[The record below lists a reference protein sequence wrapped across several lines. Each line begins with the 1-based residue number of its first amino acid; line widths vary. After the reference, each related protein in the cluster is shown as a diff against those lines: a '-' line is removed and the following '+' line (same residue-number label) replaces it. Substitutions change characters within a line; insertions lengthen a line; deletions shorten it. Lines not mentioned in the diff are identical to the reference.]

1 MACKT
6 ELLALCQ
13 RNFAGP
19 TGHDR
24 GRVMVIGG
32 DNLPGP
38 WPQLLSRN
46 TLRLLAA
53 LAFLFLCAVGT
64 AAQRVRGE
72 LRLEVRDAQ
81 GAALAPS
88 GELSS
93 DANQFRRTLAVGADG
108 RYLAQDLPF
117 GVYRLSLHA
126 EGFAPWSDLVE
137 IRSEV
142 PVHLAVTMGLAPVT
156 TQVQVN
162 DSATLVDP
170 YRTGT
175 VFSVGRQT
183 ISEQAAA
190 QPGRDLLDLVADQ
203 PGWLL
208 EANGVL
214 HPRGS
219 EYDVQYVVD
228 GLPLTQNRSPA
239 FAPSFDTDEV
249 ESLRVITA
257 DYPAEYGRKLG
268 GVVELTTQKDVPTGL
283 HGQLDASGGS
293 FSTASGSAGVSFVQ
307 GMNRFSASADGFHTN
322 RYLDPP
328 VLQNFTNRG
337 NAAGFSGSYERD
349 FSGGDRLRITVTHN
363 AVRFLVPNE
372 LVQQTAGQRQDIAD
386 METSGQIYFQHP
398 ISQDLFLSLSGSVH
412 DASVA
417 LRSNASA
424 TPVIVSQN
432 RGYREGYLRADLAGH
447 RGHHD
452 WKAGVDSLF
461 SPVHEALQFTITD
474 PTQFDPGTQTPFQF
488 ADRHW
493 DVEPAAYVQDQW
505 HRNNWNMGAGL
516 RFDQYAFLVHQ
527 SAWSPRIGV
536 SRYVPALSL
545 LLHASYDRVFET
557 PAMENLL
564 LASSPQLKS
573 INPIV
578 VRLPVRPAHANYY
591 EGGFTKAL
599 LGKLRVDANIFRR
612 DFHDYPDDDV
622 LLDTGVSF
630 PIRFAK
636 ARIFGEELR
645 LEVPHWGRFSG
656 YLSYA
661 NQSGIGQ
668 GPITGGLFLGSDAAN
683 QLTDT
688 SKFAVT
694 QDQRNTAHARIRFE
708 APRRTWLALSTG
720 YGSGLPADVGSA
732 DPNFLLRQYGPQ
744 ILNQVNLPR
753 GRVRPNLS
761 VDVAGGAELYRKEQR
776 SAVFQIQVSNLA
788 DRVNVINFASLF
800 SGTAVAPPRSVSA
813 RLRLTF

>member
-1 MACKT
+1 MPPRNMLKLGGA
-6 ELLALCQ
+6 LAL
-13 RNFAGP
+13 
-19 TGHDR
+19 
-24 GRVMVIGG
+24 
-32 DNLPGP
+32 
-38 WPQLLSRN
+38 
-46 TLRLLAA
+46 
-53 LAFLFLCAVGT
+53 LFLCPPKT
-64 AAQRVRGE
+64 HAQRVRGE
-72 LRLEVRDAQ
+72 LRLEVHDEQ
-81 GAALAPS
+81 GAALAPP

-93 DANQFRRTLAVGADG
+93 DANQFRRTFSVGADG
-108 RYLAQDLPF
+108 RYMAQDLPF
-117 GVYRLSLHA
+117 GVYRLSLHS
-126 EGFAPWSDLVE
+126 EGFAPWSGLVE

-142 PVHLAVTMGLAPVT
+142 PVHLTVTMGLAPVT

-170 YRTGT
+170 SRTGT
-175 VFSVGRQT
+175 IYTVGRQT
-183 ISEQAAA
+183 ISEQSAP

-239 FAPSFDTDEV
+239 FAPSFDADEV

-257 DYPAEYGRKLG
+257 NYPAEYGRKLG
-268 GVVELTTQKDVPTGL
+268 GVVELTTQKDVPAGL
-283 HGQLDASGGS
+283 HGQLNAGGGS
-293 FSTASGSAGVSFVQ
+293 FSTADSSAGISFIR
-307 GMNRFSASADGFHTN
+307 GENRFSASADGFHTD

-337 NAAGFSGSYERD
+337 KAAGFSGSYERD

-372 LVQQTAGQRQDIAD
+372 LVQQTAGQRQDLAD
-386 METSGQIYFQHP
+386 TETSSQIYFQHP
-398 ISQDLFLSLSGSVH
+398 ISPDLLLSLSGNVR
-412 DASVA
+412 DADA
-417 LRSNASA
+417 TLRSNATA
-424 TPVIVSQN
+424 TPVVVSQD

-461 SPVHEALQFTITD
+461 SPVHEALQYTITD
-474 PTQFDPGTQTPFQF
+474 PTQFDPGTQTPLQF
-488 ADRHW
+488 ADRRW
-493 DVEPAAYVQDQW
+493 DVEPSAYVQDQLRLG
-505 HRNNWNMGAGL
+505 HWNVSAGL
-516 RFDQYAFLVHQ
+516 RFDHYGFVVHQ
-527 SAWSPRIGV
+527 SGWSPRIGI
-536 SRYVPALSL
+536 SRYVPSLNL
-545 LLHASYDRVFET
+545 LLHASYDRVFQT

-573 INPIV
+573 IDPV
-578 VRLPVRPAHANYY
+578 VLRIPVRPAHANYY
-591 EGGFTKAL
+591 EGGITKAL
-599 LGKLRVDANIFRR
+599 LGKLRLDANIFRR

-630 PIRFAK
+630 PISFAR

-645 LEVPHWGRFSG
+645 LEVQHWERFSG

-688 SKFAVT
+688 SKFAVS
-694 QDQRNTAHARIRFE
+694 QDQRNTLRTYVRFQAHAHV
-708 APRRTWLALSTG
+708 WLALGTQ
-720 YGSGLPADVGSA
+720 YGSGLPADIGGA
-732 DPNFLLRQYGPQ
+732 DPNFLLTQYGSE
-744 ILNQVNLPR
+744 ILNQVNLAR

-761 VDVAGGAELYRKEQR
+761 VDVAGGAELCRKEQR

>member
-1 MACKT
+1 MISRSPIAIFKG
-6 ELLALCQ
+6 LALPLTLVC
-13 RNFAGP
+13 
-19 TGHDR
+19 
-24 GRVMVIGG
+24 
-32 DNLPGP
+32 
-38 WPQLLSRN
+38 LLLGATN
-46 TLRLLAA
+46 TN
-53 LAFLFLCAVGT
+53 
-64 AAQRVRGE
+64 AQRVRGE
-72 LRLEVRDAQ
+72 LHIEVRDAQ
-81 GAALAPS
+81 GAAIAPS

-93 DANQFRRTLAVGADG
+93 DANQFRRTLAIGGDG

-117 GVYRLSLHA
+117 GVYRLSLHSK
-126 EGFAPWSDLVE
+126 GFAPWGGLVE

-142 PVHLAVTMGLAPVT
+142 PVHLTVTMGVAPVT
-156 TQVQVN
+156 TQVQVT

-175 VFSVGRQT
+175 LYTVGRQT
-183 ISEQAAA
+183 ISEQATT

-239 FAPSFDTDEV
+239 FAPSFNTDEV

-257 DYPAEYGRKLG
+257 NYPAEYGRKLG
-268 GVVELTTQKDVPTGL
+268 GVVELTTQKDVPAGL
-283 HGQLDASGGS
+283 HGQLDASGGG
-293 FSTASGSAGVSFVQ
+293 FSTADGSAGVSFVR
-307 GMNRFSASADGFHTN
+307 GENRFSASADGFHTD

-337 NAAGFSGSYERD
+337 NAAGFSGFYERD

-372 LVQQTAGQRQDIAD
+372 LVQQNAGQRQDLAD
-386 METSGQIYFQHP
+386 TETTGQIYFQHP
-398 ISQDLFLSLSGSVH
+398 ISQDLLLSLSGSVR
-412 DASVA
+412 DADA
-417 LRSNASA
+417 TLRSNAAA
-424 TPVIVSQN
+424 TPVIVSQD

-461 SPVHEALQFTITD
+461 SPVHEALQYTITD
-474 PTQFDPGTQTPFQF
+474 PSQFDPGTQTPFQF
-488 ADRHW
+488 ADHHW

-505 HRNNWNMGAGL
+505 HRNNWNVGGGL
-516 RFDQYAFLVHQ
+516 RFDHYGFVARQTG
-527 SAWSPRIGV
+527 WSPRIGV
-536 SRYVPALSL
+536 SRYVPWLNL
-545 LLHASYDRVFET
+545 LLHASYDRVFQT

-573 INPIV
+573 IDPIV

-599 LGKLRVDANIFRR
+599 LGKLRLDANIFRR

-630 PIRFAK
+630 PISFAK
-636 ARIFGEELR
+636 ARIYGEELR

-683 QLTDT
+683 QLTNI

-694 QDQRNTAHARIRFE
+694 QDQRNTLRTCVRFQAPARV
-708 APRRTWLALSTG
+708 WLALGSQ
-720 YGSGLPADVGSA
+720 YGSGLPADVGTL
-732 DPNFLLRQYGPQ
+732 DQNQMNFLLAQYGPA
-744 ILNQVNLPR
+744 IFSQVDFNR

>member
-1 MACKT
+1 MRVLGKGT
-6 ELLALCQ
+6 EFQFHKQVSIVFPRTRILALRGLAVLLALSS
-13 RNFAGP
+13 
-19 TGHDR
+19 H
-24 GRVMVIGG
+24 
-32 DNLPGP
+32 
-38 WPQLLSRN
+38 
-46 TLRLLAA
+46 TLGART
-53 LAFLFLCAVGT
+53 VQ
-64 AAQRVRGE
+64 AQRVRGE
-72 LRLEVRDAQ
+72 LHLEIHDAQ
-81 GAALAPS
+81 GATLAPS
-88 GELSS
+88 GELASG
-93 DANQFRRTLAVGADG
+93 ANQFLRTFLVGTDG
-108 RYLAQDLPF
+108 HYVAQDLPF
-117 GVYRLSLHA
+117 GVYRLSLRA

-142 PVHLAVTMGLAPVT
+142 PVHLTVTMGLAPVT

-239 FAPSFDTDEV
+239 FSPSFDTDEI

-268 GVVELTTQKDVPTGL
+268 GVVELTTQKDVPVGL
-283 HGQLDASGGS
+283 HGQLDASGGG
-293 FSTASGSAGVSFVQ
+293 FSTANGSAGVSFVRDE
-307 GMNRFSASADGFHTN
+307 NRFSASADGFHTD

-328 VLQNFTNRG
+328 VLLNFTNRG
-337 NAAGFSGSYERD
+337 NAAGFSASYERD
-349 FSGGDRLRITVTHN
+349 SSGGDRLRVTVTHN

-372 LVQQTAGQRQDIAD
+372 LVQQTARQRQDIAD
-386 METSGQIYFQHP
+386 TETSGQVYFQHP
-398 ISQDLFLSLSGSVH
+398 ISQDLFLSLSGSVR
-412 DASVA
+412 DASVT

-424 TPVIVSQN
+424 TPVIVSQD

-452 WKAGVDSLF
+452 WKTGVDSLF
-461 SPVHEALQFTITD
+461 TPVHEALRYTITD

-505 HRNNWNMGAGL
+505 HRNNWNVGAGL
-516 RFDQYAFLVHQ
+516 RFDQYAFLAHQ
-527 SAWSPRIGV
+527 SAWSPRIGA
-536 SRYVPALSL
+536 SRYVPALNL
-545 LLHASYDRVFET
+545 LLHASYDRVFQT

-564 LASSPQLKS
+564 LASSTQLKS
-573 INPIV
+573 IDPIV

-630 PIRFAK
+630 PI
-636 ARIFGEELR
+636 
-645 LEVPHWGRFSG
+645 
-656 YLSYA
+656 
-661 NQSGIGQ
+661 
-668 GPITGGLFLGSDAAN
+668 
-683 QLTDT
+683 
-688 SKFAVT
+688 
-694 QDQRNTAHARIRFE
+694 
-708 APRRTWLALSTG
+708 
-720 YGSGLPADVGSA
+720 
-732 DPNFLLRQYGPQ
+732 
-744 ILNQVNLPR
+744 
-753 GRVRPNLS
+753 
-761 VDVAGGAELYRKEQR
+761 
-776 SAVFQIQVSNLA
+776 
-788 DRVNVINFASLF
+788 
-800 SGTAVAPPRSVSA
+800 
-813 RLRLTF
+813 

>member
-1 MACKT
+1 M
-6 ELLALCQ
+6 
-13 RNFAGP
+13 
-19 TGHDR
+19 
-24 GRVMVIGG
+24 
-32 DNLPGP
+32 
-38 WPQLLSRN
+38 LSRN
-46 TLRLLAA
+46 TLRFAGA
-53 LAFLFLCAVGT
+53 LALLSLFALNVH
-64 AAQRVRGE
+64 AQRVRGE
-72 LRLEVRDAQ
+72 LRLEVHDAQ
-81 GAALAPS
+81 GAAIAPS
-88 GELSS
+88 GELAS
-93 DANQFRRTLAVGADG
+93 DANQFRRTFAVGADG
-108 RYLAQDLPF
+108 RYLAHDLPF
-117 GVYRLSLHA
+117 GVYRLTLRA
-126 EGFAPWSDLVE
+126 EGFALWSDLVE

-142 PVHLAVTMGLAPVT
+142 PVHVTVTMGVAPVT

-175 VFSVGRQT
+175 LYTVGRQT
-183 ISEQAAA
+183 ISEQTTA
-190 QPGRDLLDLVADQ
+190 QPGRELLDLVADQ

-239 FAPSFDTDEV
+239 FAPSFDSNAV

-257 DYPAEYGRKLG
+257 NYPAEYGRKLG
-268 GVVELTTQKDVPTGL
+268 GVVELTTQKDVPVGF
-283 HGQLDASGGS
+283 HGQLDASVGS
-293 FSTASGSAGVSFVQ
+293 FSTANGSAGVSLVR
-307 GMNRFSASADGFHTN
+307 GANRFSASADGFHTD

-349 FSGGDRLRITVTHN
+349 FAGGDRLRVTVTHN

-372 LVQQTAGQRQDIAD
+372 LVQQTSGQRQDIAD
-386 METSGQIYFQHP
+386 AETSGQIYFQHL
-398 ISQDLFLSLSGSVH
+398 ISQDLFLSLSGSAR
-412 DASVA
+412 DINATF
-417 LRSNASA
+417 RSNAAA
-424 TPVIVSQN
+424 TPVIVSQD

-447 RGHHD
+447 HGHHD
-452 WKAGVDSLF
+452 WKVGVDSLF
-461 SPVHEALQFTITD
+461 SPVHEALQYTITD

-493 DVEPAAYVQDQW
+493 DIEPAAYVQDQW
-505 HRNNWNMGAGL
+505 HRNNWSVGAGL
-516 RFDQYAFLVHQ
+516 RFDHYGFVTRK
-527 SAWSPRIGV
+527 SGWSPRVGI
-536 SRYVPALSL
+536 SRYVPSL
-545 LLHASYDRVFET
+545 NLLIHASYDRVFQT

-599 LGKLRVDANIFRR
+599 LGKLRLDANIFRR

-622 LLDTGVSF
+622 LLDTGISF
-630 PIRFAK
+630 PISFAR

-661 NQSGIGQ
+661 NQAGIGQ

-694 QDQRNTAHARIRFE
+694 QDQRNTLRTYVRFQAPARV
-708 APRRTWLALSTG
+708 WLALGTQ
-720 YGSGLPADVGSA
+720 YGSGLPADVGNA
-732 DPNFLLRQYGPQ
+732 DPNFLLAQYGPE
-744 ILNQVNLPR
+744 ILSRVNLAR
-753 GRVRPNLS
+753 GHVRPNLI

-788 DRVNVINFASLF
+788 DRLNVINFASLF
-800 SGTAVAPPRSVSA
+800 SGTAVAPPRSISA
-813 RLRLTF
+813 RLRLAF

>member
-1 MACKT
+1 MTSRSPIAFKWLG
-6 ELLALCQ
+6 LLPA
-13 RNFAGP
+13 F
-19 TGHDR
+19 
-24 GRVMVIGG
+24 VS
-32 DNLPGP
+32 
-38 WPQLLSRN
+38 LL
-46 TLRLLAA
+46 LGAA
-53 LAFLFLCAVGT
+53 NAN
-64 AAQRVRGE
+64 AQRVRGE
-72 LRLEVRDAQ
+72 LRLEVHDAQ

-88 GELSS
+88 GELAS
-93 DANQFRRTLAVGADG
+93 DANQFRRTFAVGADG
-108 RYLAQDLPF
+108 RYMAQDLPF

-142 PVHLAVTMGLAPVT
+142 PVHLTVTMGVAPLT

-170 YRTGT
+170 YRAGT
-175 VFSVGRQT
+175 LYTVGRQT

-257 DYPAEYGRKLG
+257 NYPAEYGRKLG
-268 GVVELTTQKDVPTGL
+268 GVVELITQKDVPTGL

-293 FSTASGSAGVSFVQ
+293 FSTADGSAGVSFVH
-307 GMNRFSASADGFHTN
+307 GVNRFSASADGFHTD

-349 FSGGDRLRITVTHN
+349 FSGGDRLRVTVTHN
-363 AVRFLVPNE
+363 LVRFLVPNE
-372 LVQQTAGQRQDIAD
+372 LVQQNAGQRQDIAD
-386 METSGQIYFQHP
+386 AETNGQIHFQHP
-398 ISQDLFLSLSGSVH
+398 VSQDLFLSLSGSVR
-412 DASVA
+412 DASA
-417 LRSNASA
+417 TLRSNAAA
-424 TPVIVSQN
+424 TPVIVSQD

-461 SPVHEALQFTITD
+461 SPVYEALHYHITN
-474 PTQFDPGTQTPFQF
+474 PSPFDPGTQLDFPFS
-488 ADRHW
+488 DRHW
-493 DVEPAAYVQDQW
+493 DIEPAAYVQDQW
-505 HRNNWNMGAGL
+505 HRNNWNVGAGL
-516 RFDQYAFLVHQ
+516 RFDRYGFVAHE
-527 SAWSPRIGV
+527 SGWSPRIGI
-536 SRYVPALSL
+536 SRYLPSLNL
-545 LLHASYDRVFET
+545 LLHVSYDRVFQT

-573 INPIV
+573 IDPIV
-578 VRLPVRPAHANYY
+578 VRLPLRPAHANYY

-599 LGKLRVDANIFRR
+599 LGKLRLDVNIFRR
-612 DFHDYPDDDV
+612 DFDDYADDDV
-622 LLDTGVSF
+622 LLDTGISF
-630 PIRFAK
+630 PISFAK

-661 NQSGIGQ
+661 NQAGIGQ

-694 QDQRNTAHARIRFE
+694 QDQRNTLRSYVRFQAPAR
-708 APRRTWLALSTG
+708 AWLALGTQ

-732 DPNFLLRQYGPQ
+732 DPNFLLAQYGPE
-744 ILNQVNLPR
+744 ILSQVNLAR

-776 SAVFQIQVSNLA
+776 SAVFQVQISNLA
-788 DRVNVINFASLF
+788 ERVNVINFASLF

>member
-1 MACKT
+1 M
-6 ELLALCQ
+6 LP
-13 RNFAGP
+13 RNILTF
-19 TGHDR
+19 
-24 GRVMVIGG
+24 GG
-32 DNLPGP
+32 
-38 WPQLLSRN
+38 
-46 TLRLLAA
+46 A
-53 LAFLFLCAVGT
+53 LAFLFLCAPRT
-64 AAQRVRGE
+64 PAQRVRGE
-72 LRLEVRDAQ
+72 LHLEVHDAQ

-93 DANQFRRTLAVGADG
+93 EANQFQRTFAVGADG
-108 RYLAQDLPF
+108 HYMAQDLLF
-117 GVYRLSLHA
+117 GTYRLSLHSK
-126 EGFAPWSDLVE
+126 GFAPWSDLVE

-142 PVHLAVTMGLAPVT
+142 PVHLTVIMGVAPVT
-156 TQVQVN
+156 AQVQVS
-162 DSATLVDP
+162 DPATLVDP
-170 YRTGT
+170 SRTGT
-175 VFSVGRQT
+175 LYTVGRQT
-183 ISEQAAA
+183 ISEQATA

-239 FAPSFDTDEV
+239 FAASFDADEV

-257 DYPAEYGRKLG
+257 NYPAEYGRKLG
-268 GVVELTTQKDVPTGL
+268 GVVELTTQKDVPLGL

-293 FSTASGSAGVSFVQ
+293 FSTADGAAGISLVH
-307 GMNRFSASADGFHTN
+307 GKNRFSATADGFHTD

-328 VLQNFTNRG
+328 LLQNFTNRG

-372 LVQQTAGQRQDIAD
+372 LVQQNAGQRQDIAD
-386 METSGQIYFQHP
+386 TETSGQIFFQDP
-398 ISQDLFLSLSGSVH
+398 ISQDLFLSLSGSVR
-412 DASVA
+412 DADA
-417 LRSNASA
+417 TLRSNTAA
-424 TPVIVSQN
+424 TPVIVSQE
-432 RGYREGYLRADLAGH
+432 RDYREGYLRADLAGH

-452 WKAGVDSLF
+452 WKAGVDSLL
-461 SPVHEALQFTITD
+461 SPVHEALRYAITD
-474 PTQFDPGTQTPFQF
+474 PSQFDPGTQTPFQF

-493 DVEPAAYVQDQW
+493 DIEPAAYLQDQW
-505 HRNNWNMGAGL
+505 HRNNWNVGAGL
-516 RFDQYAFLVHQ
+516 RFDHYGFVARQ
-527 SAWSPRIGV
+527 SGWSPRIGI
-536 SRYVPALSL
+536 SRYVPSLNL
-545 LLHASYDRVFET
+545 LLHASYDRVFQT

-573 INPIV
+573 IAPIV

-591 EGGFTKAL
+591 EGGFTRAL
-599 LGKLRVDANIFRR
+599 FGKLRLDANIFRR
-612 DFHDYPDDDV
+612 DFHDYPDDEV
-622 LLDTGVSF
+622 LLDTGISF
-630 PIRFAK
+630 PISFAK
-636 ARIFGEELR
+636 ARVCGEELR

-661 NQSGIGQ
+661 NQAGIGQ
-668 GPITGGLFLGSDAAN
+668 GPITGGLFLGSEVAN

-694 QDQRNTAHARIRFE
+694 QDQRNTLRTYVRFQAPARV
-708 APRRTWLALSTG
+708 WLALGTQ
-720 YGSGLPADVGSA
+720 YGSGLPADTGSA
-732 DPNFLLRQYGPQ
+732 DPNFLLAQYGPE
-744 ILNQVNLPR
+744 ILSQVNLAR

-761 VDVAGGAELYRKEQR
+761 LDVGGGAELYRKEQR
-776 SAVFQIQVSNLA
+776 SGMFQIQISNLG

>member
-1 MACKT
+1 MIPRSFIAVFKRSSF
-6 ELLALCQ
+6 LLPFVLLLL
-13 RNFAGP
+13 GP
-19 TGHDR
+19 A
-24 GRVMVIGG
+24 IA
-32 DNLPGP
+32 N
-38 WPQLLSRN
+38 
-46 TLRLLAA
+46 
-53 LAFLFLCAVGT
+53 
-64 AAQRVRGE
+64 AQRVRGE

-81 GAALAPS
+81 GIALAPS

-93 DANQFRRTLAVGADG
+93 EANQFRRTFTVGADG
-108 RYLAQDLPF
+108 RYMAQDLPF
-117 GVYRLSLHA
+117 GVYRLSLHS

-142 PVHLAVTMGLAPVT
+142 PVHLTVTMGLAPVT

-170 YRTGT
+170 NRTGT
-175 VFSVGRQT
+175 IYTVGRQT
-183 ISEQAAA
+183 ISEQAAP

-203 PGWLL
+203 PGWLF

-257 DYPAEYGRKLG
+257 NYPAEYGRKLG
-268 GVVELTTQKDVPTGL
+268 GVVELTTQKDVPSGF
-283 HGQLDASGGS
+283 HGQFDAGGGS
-293 FSTASGSAGVSFVQ
+293 FSTADGSTGVSFVS
-307 GMNRFSASADGFHTN
+307 GENRFSASADGFHTD

-372 LVQQTAGQRQDIAD
+372 LVQQTAGQRQDLAD
-386 METSGQIYFQHP
+386 AETSGQISFQHP
-398 ISQDLFLSLSGSVH
+398 ISRDLLLSLSGSVR
-412 DASVA
+412 DAETTLS
-417 LRSNASA
+417 SNAAA
-424 TPVIVSQN
+424 TPVIVSQD

-452 WKAGVDSLF
+452 WKAGADSLF
-461 SPVHEALQFTITD
+461 SPVHEALQYTITD
-474 PTQFDPGTQTPFQF
+474 PTQFDAGTQTPFQF
-488 ADRHW
+488 ADRQW
-493 DVEPAAYVQDQW
+493 DIEPAAYVQDQW
-505 HRNNWNMGAGL
+505 HRDNWNVGAGL
-516 RFDQYAFLVHQ
+516 RFDHYGFVVHE
-527 SAWSPRIGV
+527 SGWSPRIGI
-536 SRYVPALSL
+536 SRYLPSLNL
-545 LLHASYDRVFET
+545 LLHASYDRVFQT

-564 LASSPQLKS
+564 LASSPLLKS
-573 INPIV
+573 IDPIV

-591 EGGFTKAL
+591 EGGLTKAL
-599 LGKLRVDANIFRR
+599 FGKLRLDANIFRR

-630 PIRFAK
+630 PISFAK

-688 SKFAVT
+688 SKFAVS
-694 QDQRNTAHARIRFE
+694 QDQRNTLRTYVRFQAPARV
-708 APRRTWLALSTG
+708 WLALGTQ
-720 YGSGLPADVGSA
+720 YGSGLPADIGGA
-732 DPNFLLRQYGPQ
+732 DPNFLLTQYGHE
-744 ILNQVNLPR
+744 ILNQVNLAL

-761 VDVAGGAELYRKEQR
+761 MDVAGGAELYRKEQR
-776 SAVFQIQVSNLA
+776 SAAFQIQVSNLA

-800 SGTAVAPPRSVSA
+800 SGTAIAPPRSVSA

>member
-1 MACKT
+1 MFRRLDFLPAFVF
-6 ELLALCQ
+6 LLLGASSA
-13 RNFAGP
+13 N
-19 TGHDR
+19 
-24 GRVMVIGG
+24 
-32 DNLPGP
+32 
-38 WPQLLSRN
+38 
-46 TLRLLAA
+46 
-53 LAFLFLCAVGT
+53 
-64 AAQRVRGE
+64 AQRVRGE
-72 LRLEVRDAQ
+72 LHLEVHDAQ

-93 DANQFRRTLAVGADG
+93 EANQFRRTFAVDANG

-117 GVYRLSLHA
+117 GVYRLTLHSA
-126 EGFAPWSDLVE
+126 GFAPWSDLVE

-142 PVHLAVTMGLAPVT
+142 PVHLTVTMGVAPVT

-175 VFSVGRQT
+175 LYTVGRQT
-183 ISEQAAA
+183 ITEQTAP

-239 FAPSFDTDEV
+239 FAPSFNTDEV

-257 DYPAEYGRKLG
+257 NYPAEYGRKLG
-268 GVVELTTQKDVPTGL
+268 GVVELTTQKDVPVGL
-283 HGQLDASGGS
+283 HGQLDAGGGS
-293 FSTASGSAGVSFVQ
+293 FSTANGSAGVSFVR
-307 GMNRFSASADGFHTN
+307 GVNRFSASVDGFHTD

-372 LVQQTAGQRQDIAD
+372 LIQQNAGQRQDIAD
-386 METSGQIYFQHP
+386 TETSGQVYFQHP
-398 ISQDLFLSLSGSVH
+398 ISQDLLLNLSGSVR
-412 DASVA
+412 DSNAT
-417 LRSNASA
+417 LRSNPAS
-424 TPVIVSQN
+424 TPVVVSQD
-432 RGYREGYLRADLAGH
+432 RGYREGYLRSDLAGH

-452 WKAGVDSLF
+452 WKAGLDSLF
-461 SPVHEALQFTITD
+461 SPVHEALQYKITD
-474 PTQFDPGTQTPFQF
+474 PLQFDPGTQTPFQF

-493 DVEPAAYVQDQW
+493 DIEPAAYAQDQW
-505 HRNNWNMGAGL
+505 HRNNWNVGAGL
-516 RFDQYAFLVHQ
+516 RFDHYGFVARQ
-527 SAWSPRIGV
+527 SGWSPRIGI
-536 SRYVPALSL
+536 SRYVPSLNL
-545 LLHASYDRVFET
+545 LLHASYDRVFQT

-573 INPIV
+573 IAPIV

-599 LGKLRVDANIFRR
+599 LGKLRLDANIFRR

-622 LLDTGVSF
+622 LLDTGISF
-630 PIRFAK
+630 PISFAK

-661 NQSGIGQ
+661 NQAGIGQ
-668 GPITGGLFLGSDAAN
+668 GPITGGLFLGSDEAN
-683 QLTDT
+683 QLTNT

-694 QDQRNTAHARIRFE
+694 QDQRNTLRTYVRFQAPARV
-708 APRRTWLALSTG
+708 WLALGSQ

-732 DPNFLLRQYGPQ
+732 DPNFLLAQYGPE
-744 ILNQVNLPR
+744 ILSQVNLAR

-776 SAVFQIQVSNLA
+776 SAVFQIQISNLA

-800 SGTAVAPPRSVSA
+800 SGTAVAPLRSVSA

>member
-1 MACKT
+1 M
-6 ELLALCQ
+6 LP
-13 RNFAGP
+13 RNILTF
-19 TGHDR
+19 
-24 GRVMVIGG
+24 GG
-32 DNLPGP
+32 
-38 WPQLLSRN
+38 
-46 TLRLLAA
+46 A
-53 LAFLFLCAVGT
+53 LAFLFLCAPRT
-64 AAQRVRGE
+64 PAQRVRGE
-72 LRLEVRDAQ
+72 LHLEVHDAQ
-81 GAALAPS
+81 GAALEPS

-93 DANQFRRTLAVGADG
+93 EANQFQRTFAVGADG
-108 RYLAQDLPF
+108 HYMAQDLPF
-117 GVYRLSLHA
+117 GTYRLSLHSK
-126 EGFAPWSDLVE
+126 GFAPWSDLVE

-142 PVHLAVTMGLAPVT
+142 PVHLTVIMGVAPVT
-156 TQVQVN
+156 TQVQVS

-170 YRTGT
+170 SRTGT
-175 VFSVGRQT
+175 LYTVGRQT
-183 ISEQAAA
+183 ISEQATA

-239 FAPSFDTDEV
+239 FAASFDADEV

-257 DYPAEYGRKLG
+257 NYPAEYGRKLG
-268 GVVELTTQKDVPTGL
+268 GVVELTTQKDVPLGL

-293 FSTASGSAGVSFVQ
+293 FSTADGAAGISLVH
-307 GMNRFSASADGFHTN
+307 GKNRFSATADGFHTD

-328 VLQNFTNRG
+328 LLQNFTNRG

-372 LVQQTAGQRQDIAD
+372 LVQQNAGQRQDIAD
-386 METSGQIYFQHP
+386 TETSGQIFFQDP
-398 ISQDLFLSLSGSVH
+398 ISQDLFLSLSGSVR
-412 DASVA
+412 DADA
-417 LRSNASA
+417 TLRSNTAA
-424 TPVIVSQN
+424 TPVIVSQE
-432 RGYREGYLRADLAGH
+432 RDYREGYLRADLAGH

-452 WKAGVDSLF
+452 WKAGVDSLL
-461 SPVHEALQFTITD
+461 SPVHEALRYAITD
-474 PTQFDPGTQTPFQF
+474 PSQFDPGTQTPFQF

-493 DVEPAAYVQDQW
+493 DIEPAAYVQDQW
-505 HRNNWNMGAGL
+505 HRNNWNVGAGL
-516 RFDQYAFLVHQ
+516 RFDHYGFVARQ
-527 SAWSPRIGV
+527 SGWSPRIGI
-536 SRYVPALSL
+536 SRYVPSLNL
-545 LLHASYDRVFET
+545 LLHASYDRVFQT

-573 INPIV
+573 IAPIV

-591 EGGFTKAL
+591 EGGFTRAL
-599 LGKLRVDANIFRR
+599 FGKLRLDANIFRR
-612 DFHDYPDDDV
+612 DFHDYPDDEV
-622 LLDTGVSF
+622 LLDTGISF
-630 PIRFAK
+630 PISFAK
-636 ARIFGEELR
+636 ARVCGEELR

-661 NQSGIGQ
+661 NQAGIGQ
-668 GPITGGLFLGSDAAN
+668 GPITGGLFLGSEVAN

-694 QDQRNTAHARIRFE
+694 QDQRNTLRTYVRFQAPARV
-708 APRRTWLALSTG
+708 WLALGTQ
-720 YGSGLPADVGSA
+720 YGSGLPADTGSA
-732 DPNFLLRQYGPQ
+732 DPNFLLAQYGPE
-744 ILNQVNLPR
+744 ILSQVNLAR

-761 VDVAGGAELYRKEQR
+761 LDVGGGAELYRKEQR
-776 SAVFQIQVSNLA
+776 SGMFQIQISNLG

>member
-1 MACKT
+1 MLSRKT
-6 ELLALCQ
+6 LRFAGALAL
-13 RNFAGP
+13 
-19 TGHDR
+19 
-24 GRVMVIGG
+24 
-32 DNLPGP
+32 
-38 WPQLLSRN
+38 LS
-46 TLRLLAA
+46 
-53 LAFLFLCAVGT
+53 LCGLNIR
-64 AAQRVRGE
+64 AQRARGE
-72 LRLEVRDAQ
+72 LRLEVHDAQ
-81 GAALAPS
+81 GSVITPS
-88 GELSS
+88 GELKSE
-93 DANQFRRTLAVGADG
+93 ANQFQRTFAVGSDG
-108 RYLAQDLPF
+108 RYMAQDLPF
-117 GVYRLSLHA
+117 GVYRLTLRA

-142 PVHLAVTMGLAPVT
+142 PVHLTVTMGVAPVT

-175 VFSVGRQT
+175 LYTVGRQT
-183 ISEQAAA
+183 ISEQAAT

-257 DYPAEYGRKLG
+257 NYPAEYGRKLG
-268 GVVELTTQKDVPTGL
+268 GVVELTTQKDVPAGL
-283 HGQLDASGGS
+283 HGQFDASGGS
-293 FSTASGSAGVSFVQ
+293 FSTANGSAGVSFVR
-307 GMNRFSASADGFHTN
+307 GTNRFSASADGFHTD

-328 VLQNFTNRG
+328 VLQDFTNRG

-349 FSGGDRLRITVTHN
+349 FSGGDRLRITLTHN

-372 LVQQTAGQRQDIAD
+372 LVQQNAGQRQDIAD
-386 METSGQIYFQHP
+386 TETSGQIYFQHP
-398 ISQDLFLSLSGSVH
+398 VSQDLFLSFSGSVR
-412 DASVA
+412 DANA
-417 LRSNASA
+417 TLRSNPSA
-424 TPVIVSQN
+424 TPVVVSQD
-432 RGYREGYLRADLAGH
+432 RGYRGGYLRADLAGH

-461 SPVHEALQFTITD
+461 SPVHEALQYAITE
-474 PTQFDPGTQTPFQF
+474 PSQFDPGTQTPFQF

-505 HRNNWNMGAGL
+505 HRSNWNVGAGL
-516 RFDQYAFLVHQ
+516 RFDHYGFVVHQ
-527 SAWSPRIGV
+527 SGWSPRIGV
-536 SRYVPALSL
+536 SRYVPSLNL
-545 LLHASYDRVFET
+545 LLHASYDRVFQT

-573 INPIV
+573 IDPIV
-578 VRLPVRPAHANYY
+578 VRLPVRPGHANYY
-591 EGGFTKAL
+591 EGGFTKAI
-599 LGKLRVDANIFRR
+599 LGKLRLDANIFRR

-630 PIRFAK
+630 PISFAK

-645 LEVPHWGRFSG
+645 LEVPYWGRLSG

-661 NQSGIGQ
+661 NQAGIGQ
-668 GPITGGLFLGSDAAN
+668 GPISGGLFLGSDAAN
-683 QLTDT
+683 QLTNT

-694 QDQRNTAHARIRFE
+694 QDQRNTFRTYVRFQAPARV
-708 APRRTWLALSTG
+708 WLALGTQ

-732 DPNFLLRQYGPQ
+732 DANFLLAQYGPE
-744 ILNQVNLPR
+744 ILNHVNLTR
-753 GRVRPNLS
+753 GRVRPSLS
-761 VDVAGGAELYRKEQR
+761 VEVTGGADLYRKEQR
-776 SAVFQIQVSNLA
+776 SAVIQLQVSNLA

-813 RLRLTF
+813 RLRFTF

>member
-1 MACKT
+1 MFKWSRFLPT
-6 ELLALCQ
+6 FVLLLL
-13 RNFAGP
+13 GP
-19 TGHDR
+19 A
-24 GRVMVIGG
+24 IA
-32 DNLPGP
+32 
-38 WPQLLSRN
+38 S
-46 TLRLLAA
+46 
-53 LAFLFLCAVGT
+53 
-64 AAQRVRGE
+64 AQRVRGE
-72 LRLEVRDAQ
+72 LRLEVHDAQ
-81 GAALAPS
+81 GAVLAPS

-93 DANQFRRTLAVGADG
+93 EANQFRRTFAVGADG
-108 RYLAQDLPF
+108 RYLAQDLPS
-117 GVYRLSLHA
+117 GVYRLSLHSQ
-126 EGFAPWSDLVE
+126 GFAPWSDLVE

-142 PVHLAVTMGLAPVT
+142 PVHLTVTMGVAPVT

-175 VFSVGRQT
+175 LYTVGRQT

-208 EANGVL
+208 ESNGVL

-257 DYPAEYGRKLG
+257 NYPAEYGRKLG
-268 GVVELTTQKDVPTGL
+268 GVVELTTQRDVPVGL
-283 HGQLDASGGS
+283 HGRLDAGGGG
-293 FSTASGSAGVSFVQ
+293 FSTADGSAGISFVR
-307 GMNRFSASADGFHTN
+307 GANRFSASMDGFHTD

-372 LVQQTAGQRQDIAD
+372 LVQQNAGQRQDIAD
-386 METSGQIYFQHP
+386 SETSGQVSFQHP
-398 ISQDLFLSLSGSVH
+398 ISQYLFLSLSGSVR
-412 DASVA
+412 DANA
-417 LRSNASA
+417 TLRSNAAA
-424 TPVIVSQN
+424 TPVTVSQD
-432 RGYREGYLRADLAGH
+432 RGYREGYLRTDLAGH
-447 RGHHD
+447 RGYHD
-452 WKAGVDSLF
+452 WKTGVDSLF
-461 SPVHEALQFTITD
+461 SPVHEALQYTITD
-474 PTQFDPGTQTPFQF
+474 PSQFDPGTQTPFQF
-488 ADRHW
+488 ADHHW
-493 DVEPAAYVQDQW
+493 DIEPAAYIQDQW
-505 HRNNWNMGAGL
+505 HRNNWNVGAGL
-516 RFDQYAFLVHQ
+516 RFDHYGFVAHE
-527 SAWSPRIGV
+527 SAWSPRIGI
-536 SRYVPALSL
+536 SRYIPSL
-545 LLHASYDRVFET
+545 NMLLHASYDRVFQT

-573 INPIV
+573 IDPIV

-599 LGKLRVDANIFRR
+599 LGKLRLDTNIFRR

-622 LLDTGVSF
+622 LLSTGISF
-630 PIRFAK
+630 PISFAR

-645 LEVPHWGRFSG
+645 LEVPHWGIFSG

-661 NQSGIGQ
+661 NQAGIGQ

-683 QLTDT
+683 QLRNT

-694 QDQRNTAHARIRFE
+694 QDQRNTLRTFVRFQAPARI
-708 APRRTWLALSTG
+708 WLALGSQ
-720 YGSGLPADVGSA
+720 YGSGLPADTGSA
-732 DPNFLLRQYGPQ
+732 DPNLLLVQYGPE
-744 ILNQVNLPR
+744 ILGQVNLAR
-753 GRVRPNLS
+753 GRVRPNFS
-761 VDVAGGAELYRKEQR
+761 VDVAGGAEFYRKEQR
-776 SAVFQIQVSNLA
+776 SAIIQIQVSNLA

-813 RLRLTF
+813 RLRLAF

>member
-1 MACKT
+1 MVSANTSK
-6 ELLALCQ
+6 LAGALAL
-13 RNFAGP
+13 
-19 TGHDR
+19 
-24 GRVMVIGG
+24 
-32 DNLPGP
+32 
-38 WPQLLSRN
+38 LS
-46 TLRLLAA
+46 
-53 LAFLFLCAVGT
+53 LCAVN
-64 AAQRVRGE
+64 APAQHVRGE

-81 GAALAPS
+81 GTAVSSS

-93 DANQFRRTLAVGADG
+93 EANQFRRNFAVGPDG
-108 RYLAQDLPF
+108 HYLVQDLSF

-142 PVHLAVTMGLAPVT
+142 PVHLTITLGVAPVT

-175 VFSVGRQT
+175 LYTVGRQT
-183 ISEQAAA
+183 ISEQVAS

-239 FAPSFDTDEV
+239 FAPSFDTDDV

-257 DYPAEYGRKLG
+257 NYPAEYGRKLG
-268 GVVELTTQKDVPTGL
+268 GVVELTTQKDVPVGL
-283 HGQLDASGGS
+283 HGQFDASGGS
-293 FSTASGSAGVSFVQ
+293 FSTANGSGGISFVR
-307 GMNRFSASADGFHTN
+307 GANRFSASVDGFHTD

-328 VLQNFTNRG
+328 VLQNFTNRA
-337 NAAGFSGSYERD
+337 NAAVFSGSYECD
-349 FSGGDRLRITVTHN
+349 FAGGDHLRITVTHN
-363 AVRFLVPNE
+363 EVRFLVPNE
-372 LVQQTAGQRQDIAD
+372 LVQQNAGQRQDIAD
-386 METSGQIYFQHP
+386 TETSGQIYFQHP
-398 ISQDLFLSLSGSVH
+398 VSQDLFLSFSGSVR
-412 DASVA
+412 DANA
-417 LRSNASA
+417 TLRSNPTA
-424 TPVIVSQN
+424 TPVVVSQD

-461 SPVHEALQFTITD
+461 SPVHEALQYSITD

-488 ADRHW
+488 ADHQW
-493 DVEPAAYVQDQW
+493 DIEPAAYAQDQW
-505 HRNNWNMGAGL
+505 HRNNWNLGVGL
-516 RFDQYAFLVHQ
+516 RFDHYGFVVHQ
-527 SAWSPRIGV
+527 SGWSPRIGI
-536 SRYVPALSL
+536 SRYLPSLNL
-545 LLHASYDRVFET
+545 LLHASYDRVFQT

-573 INPIV
+573 IDPIV

-591 EGGFTKAL
+591 EAGFTKAL
-599 LGKLRVDANIFRR
+599 LGKLRLDANVFRR

-622 LLDTGVSF
+622 LLDTGIGF
-630 PIRFAK
+630 PISFAK
-636 ARIFGEELR
+636 ARIIGEEVR

-683 QLTDT
+683 QLTNT

-694 QDQRNTAHARIRFE
+694 QDQRNTLRTYVRFQAPARV
-708 APRRTWLALSTG
+708 WLALGTQ
-720 YGSGLPADVGSA
+720 YGSGLPADVGGL
-732 DPNFLLRQYGPQ
+732 DQNQMNFLLAQYGPV
-744 ILNQVNLPR
+744 IFSQVDFNR
-753 GRVRPNLS
+753 GRVRPNVS
-761 VDVAGGAELYRKEQR
+761 VDVAAGAELYRKEQR
-776 SAVFQIQVSNLA
+776 SAVLQIQVSNLA
-788 DRVNVINFASLF
+788 DRRNVINFASLF

>member
-1 MACKT
+1 MFKWSRFLPAFV
-6 ELLALCQ
+6 LLLL
-13 RNFAGP
+13 GP
-19 TGHDR
+19 A
-24 GRVMVIGG
+24 IA
-32 DNLPGP
+32 
-38 WPQLLSRN
+38 S
-46 TLRLLAA
+46 
-53 LAFLFLCAVGT
+53 
-64 AAQRVRGE
+64 AQRVRGE
-72 LRLEVRDAQ
+72 LRLEVHDAQ
-81 GAALAPS
+81 GAVLAPS

-93 DANQFRRTLAVGADG
+93 EANQFRRTFAVGADG

-117 GVYRLSLHA
+117 GVYRLSLHS
-126 EGFAPWSDLVE
+126 EGFAPWSGLVE

-142 PVHLAVTMGLAPVT
+142 PVHLAVTMGLAT
-156 TQVQVN
+156 LTMQVQVN

-175 VFSVGRQT
+175 LYTVGRQT
-183 ISEQAAA
+183 ITEQTAP

-208 EANGVL
+208 EANGIL

-239 FAPSFDTDEV
+239 FAPSFDADEV

-257 DYPAEYGRKLG
+257 NYPAEYGRKLG
-268 GVVELTTQKDVPTGL
+268 GVVELTTQKDVPVGL
-283 HGQLDASGGS
+283 HGQFDAGGGS
-293 FSTASGSAGVSFVQ
+293 FSTADGSAGVSFVR
-307 GMNRFSASADGFHTN
+307 GENRFSASADGFHTD

-372 LVQQTAGQRQDIAD
+372 LVQQTAGQRQDLAD
-386 METSGQIYFQHP
+386 TETSGQIYFQHP
-398 ISQDLFLSLSGSVH
+398 ISADLFLSLSGSVR
-412 DASVA
+412 DAEATLS
-417 LRSNASA
+417 SNAAA
-424 TPVIVSQN
+424 TPVIVSQD

-447 RGHHD
+447 RGYHD

-461 SPVHEALQFTITD
+461 SPVHEALHYDITD
-474 PTQFDPGTQTPFQF
+474 PTQFDAGTQLHFPFS
-488 ADRHW
+488 DHHW
-493 DVEPAAYVQDQW
+493 DVEPSAYVQDQW
-505 HRNNWNMGAGL
+505 HRNNWNVAAGL
-516 RFDQYAFLVHQ
+516 RFDLYRFVVHE
-527 SAWSPRIGV
+527 SAWSPRVGI
-536 SRYVPALSL
+536 SRYVPSLNL
-545 LLHASYDRVFET
+545 LLHASYDRVFQT

-564 LASSPQLKS
+564 LASSAQLKS
-573 INPIV
+573 IAPIV

-591 EGGFTKAL
+591 EGGFTKAIL
-599 LGKLRVDANIFRR
+599 AKLRIDANVFRR

-622 LLDTGVSF
+622 LLDTGISF
-630 PIRFAK
+630 PISFAK

-661 NQSGIGQ
+661 NQAGIGQ
-668 GPITGGLFLGSDAAN
+668 GPITGGLFLGSEAAN
-683 QLTDT
+683 QLTNT

-694 QDQRNTAHARIRFE
+694 QDQRNTLRTYVRFQAPARV
-708 APRRTWLALSTG
+708 WLALGTQ
-720 YGSGLPADVGSA
+720 YGSGLPADLGQNP
-732 DPNFLLRQYGPQ
+732 DTNFLLSQYGPA
-744 ILNQVNLPR
+744 IFSQVDLAR

-761 VDVAGGAELYRKEQR
+761 VDVAGGAEFYRKEQR
-776 SAVFQIQVSNLA
+776 SAIFQIQVSNLA